1 MSNLKTKVELAISK
15 RDDLTPDEKL
25 EMLKISKNFSDELLE
40 QAYKDYLK
48 LLRRSKYENDR
59 QR

>member
-25 EMLKISKNFSDELLE
+25 EMLKIAKEFSNELLE

-48 LLRRSKYENDR
+48 LIRRTNDEK
-59 QR
+59 